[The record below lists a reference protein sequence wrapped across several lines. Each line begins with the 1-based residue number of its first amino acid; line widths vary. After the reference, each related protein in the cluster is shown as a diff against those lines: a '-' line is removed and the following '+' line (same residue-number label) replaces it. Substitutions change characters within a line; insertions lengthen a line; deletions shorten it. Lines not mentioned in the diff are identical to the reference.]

1 MSANS
6 NNPVVARICRYPV
19 KGLSAEILQE
29 TTLEPG
35 DTIPWDRAF
44 AIENGSREFDPENPR
59 HLSKSKFLM
68 LARNEK
74 LASLETRF
82 DEDTGLLTV
91 LRAGKPVA
99 RGNLTERIGRQML
112 EQFFAAFME
121 GDLRGPPHIVGTEGH
136 SFSDVPEKCLSII
149 NLASVRDLERVTG
162 RTIDPIR
169 FRGNLLVDGLEPW
182 QEFQS
187 VGRDIRIGDTIT
199 LHGLARITRC
209 AATNVN
215 PDTAQRDM
223 TIPHA
228 LNDAFGHMDC
238 GIYAEVIEGGNI
250 RSGDTIVLD

>member
-1 MSANS
+1 MSANPE
-6 NNPVVARICRYPV
+6 NPVIVQICRYPV
-19 KGLSAEILQE
+19 KGLSAEKLPE
-29 TTLEPG
+29 TNLKPG

-44 AIENGSREFDPENPR
+44 AIENGGQEFDPENPR

-68 LARNEK
+68 LAKNEK
-74 LASLETRF
+74 LAGVETRF
-82 DEDTGLLTV
+82 DDDTGLLTV

-121 GDLRGPPHIVGTEGH
+121 ADLRGPPRIVGTEGH

-162 RTIDPIR
+162 QTIDPIR

-187 VGRDIRIGDTIT
+187 VGRDIRIGDTVA

-215 PDTAQRDM
+215 PDTAKRDM
-223 TIPHA
+223 TIPLA
-228 LNDAFGHMDC
+228 LKDAFGHMDC
-238 GIYAEVIEGGNI
+238 GIYAEVIDGGEI
-250 RSGDTIVLD
+250 KSGDAIILD